1 MSTTTVKM
9 GRKEIRHAE
18 PINNLRAL
26 RSLCGLTLG
35 DLATYLEVEPP
46 VISQAELHRTSSLG
60 KANWYRLADFFNLD
74 PRILEGMLPIP
85 ADYVPPALL
94 QK

>member
-1 MSTTTVKM
+1 MRQ
-9 GRKEIRHAE
+9 GRK
-18 PINNLRAL
+18 PIQKENPPNNLRQV
-26 RSLCGLTLG
+26 RNLCNLTPTEIADLLG
-35 DLATYLEVEPP
+35 VDPS
-46 VISQAELHRTSSLG
+46 VISQAELLRTSALG